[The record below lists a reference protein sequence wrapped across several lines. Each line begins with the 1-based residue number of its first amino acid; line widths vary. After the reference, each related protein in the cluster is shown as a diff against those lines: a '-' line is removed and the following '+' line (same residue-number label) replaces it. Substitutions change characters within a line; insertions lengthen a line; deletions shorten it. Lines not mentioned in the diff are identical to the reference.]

1 MNEILWIA
9 VPAGTVMSDRAP
21 LRVLVVPKLDTATP
35 QPLSSFGLQDWP
47 ATLAGAQFTVETA
60 PDAESNVTAVV
71 TGLTPLTAPASE
83 VWRSFFP
90 AETVVE
96 PPRRRVYDTPTVSPT
111 STEAARVRQTYT
123 LSAQAIADPAV
134 EADPVLREQ
143 YAQWAAEQRAGDP
156 GSLGPEEWRAPDFAR
171 TVSLLREHPA
181 VLTRLGLIL
190 DFALEAATVPV
201 GSQLIRVRCTLGADL
216 PGDWGTV
223 TPWTR
228 FEFDRVH
235 FVPAPGADSD
245 LRTGMV
251 DLTGTTQIGADPA
264 ATATWS
270 VATFDVAGGVDRLR
284 DGARSISD
292 GERAITLPVLRS
304 AGLALLRNGRGEQLR
319 QRAANAVRPLQER
332 ELTADELVLGYRV
345 DIRRASTE
353 GQTGQWFPL
362 CERTATYRV
371 GEQQIG
377 PPAQVEEGHVK
388 ANSAVIGDDRVVRA
402 DEMVARWNGWSQVLP
417 RPAFDERG
425 PVPSAATRLPLP
437 FDFHWDFGQS
447 ARKLGELRFGQGY
460 QMRIRVA
467 DMAGGGLRFDDLPAG
482 SNRNATDLVLYR
494 RHEPIPPPEF
504 APPPDAFH
512 LESGQLVANPAA
524 FGPGGTLD
532 CLVIRS
538 DPAGTT
544 ALDVDQFTAAH
555 PEFPRD
561 DRRILLPPPTSLT
574 LAEQHGRLSGTDI
587 DGNPIDDSVVAGWV
601 QRAVAPPTATEEG
614 DYSWLADPAGVSV
627 LGFLTPGPDAPA
639 PGESTDSAWR
649 PRWPGYSAKA
659 LELHAHRSAGE
670 PVIQWVDET
679 LIVRLAPGE
688 QAELELS
695 SRADASRLDEFEIQE
710 WVPNAAEASLA
721 AGRHPML
728 TPPRVV
734 RLVHAVRR
742 PLAPPAAA
750 LRADREVG
758 ATWVTLTDPDRPLFG
773 VDRKSTGQVDV
784 AAQWHEPG
792 DSEAAGRL
800 LTEQVCSTAVAPDA
814 TQLSVRHEFGDTR
827 HRRVTY
833 TLTALSRFRQFF
845 AAGEDAAFR
854 RDTTLAEAV
863 SVPSSAPPVAPVVLA
878 VSPSFRWEGSADLA
892 AGPVRRTR
900 RGGRIRVELARP
912 WNLSGEGEL
921 LAVLTGPDLTRVS
934 RDPIW
939 TTGDAAGIVPP
950 ELFAGAAAATAEHVL
965 PGTDTTVRAVP
976 YAVHLHSETDRWYA
990 DVELPGAAA
999 DSYGPL
1005 VRLVLARYQPE
1016 SLPGCAVSPSVTTD
1030 FVQLMP
1036 DRMLSVEHVADGLQ
1050 VLLTGTGPLGP
1061 TQNRVV
1067 ALLEESSGTATSDLT
1082 SAAPD
1087 VAGLWHRV
1095 PGHMVSGVLGEP
1107 LPPLAV
1113 PATDGRLR
1121 VVIREIENIQP
1132 AVTGDDA
1139 TLAGELRQRTVFI
1152 DVVSLG

>member
-9 VPAGTVMSDRAP
+9 VPAGKVTSDRAP
-21 LRVLVVPKLDTATP
+21 LRVLVVPKFDTTEA

-47 ATLAGAQFTVETA
+47 TTLAGAEFTAETA
-60 PDAESNVTAVV
+60 PDAESNVTAV

-90 AETVVE
+90 ANTVVE
-96 PPRRRVYDTPTVSPT
+96 PPRRRVYDTPAVSPT
-111 STEAARVRQTYT
+111 SADAAQVRQTYT
-123 LSAQAIADPAV
+123 KSAQAIANPAV

-143 YAQWAAEQRAGDP
+143 YAQWAAEQPAAEP
-156 GSLGPEEWRAPDFAR
+156 GSLGPEEWREPDFSR

-181 VLTRLGLIL
+181 VLCHLGLIL
-190 DFALEAATVPV
+190 EFALDTATIPV
-201 GSQLIRVRCTLGADL
+201 GPQLIRVRCTLGEDL
-216 PGDWGTV
+216 PGDWRSV

-235 FVPAPGADSD
+235 FVPAPGAGSD

-251 DLTGTTQIGADPA
+251 DLTGTTQISADPEA
-264 ATATWS
+264 VATWS

-292 GERAITLPVLRS
+292 GERAVTLPVLRS
-304 AGLALLRNGRGEQLR
+304 AGLALLRKGRAAQLG
-319 QRAANAVRPLQER
+319 QRATNAKRPLQER
-332 ELTADELVLGYRV
+332 ELTADDLVLGYRV
-345 DIRRASTE
+345 DIRQASTE
-353 GQTGQWFPL
+353 GHTGRWFPL
-362 CERTATYRV
+362 CERSATYRV
-371 GEQQIG
+371 GDQPIG
-377 PPAQVEEGHVK
+377 PAAQVEEGHVK
-388 ANSAVIGDDRVVRA
+388 ANAAVIGDDRVVRA
-402 DEMVARWNGWSQVLP
+402 DEVVTRWNGWSLVLP
-417 RPAFDERG
+417 RPVFDERG
-425 PVPSAATRLPLP
+425 RVPTAATRLPLP
-437 FDFHWDFGQS
+437 FDFQWGFGQS
-447 ARKLGELRFGQGY
+447 ERKLGELRFGQGY

-482 SNRNATDLVLYR
+482 SNRNATGLVLYR

-504 APPPDAFH
+504 APPPDAFR
-512 LESGQLVANPAA
+512 LESGQRVANPSA

-538 DPAGTT
+538 DPAAKT
-544 ALDVDQFTAAH
+544 ALDVDQFAAAH
-555 PEFPRD
+555 PEYPRN

-574 LAEQHGRLSGTDI
+574 LAEQHGRLSGTDT
-587 DGNPIDDSVVAGWV
+587 DGNPIDDTVVAGWV
-601 QRAVAPPTATEEG
+601 QRAVTPPTATEEG
-614 DYSWLADPAGVSV
+614 DYSWLADPAAVSV

-639 PGESTDSAWR
+639 PEESPDSAWQ
-649 PRWPGYSAKA
+649 PHWPSYSAKA
-659 LELHAHRSAGE
+659 LELTDRRSAGE

-679 LIVRLAPGE
+679 LVVRLAPGE

-695 SRADASRLDEFEIQE
+695 SRADASRIDEFEIQD
-710 WVPNAAEASLA
+710 WVPNVAEASLA

-734 RLVHAVRR
+734 RLAHAVRR
-742 PLAPPAAA
+742 PLEAPAAA
-750 LRADREVG
+750 LRATREVG
-758 ATWVTLTDPDRPLFG
+758 AAWVTLTDPDHPLFG

-792 DSEAAGRL
+792 DSEAAGPL
-800 LTEQVCSTAVAPDA
+800 LTEQVCSIAVAPDA

-845 AAGEDAAFR
+845 VAGEGAAFR
-854 RDTTLAEAV
+854 KDTTLAEAV

-878 VSPSFRWEGSADLA
+878 VSPSFSWEGSADLA
-892 AGPVRRTR
+892 AGPVRRIR
-900 RGGRIRVELARP
+900 RGGRIRVEVARP

-939 TTGDAAGIVPP
+939 TTGDAAGTAPP
-950 ELFAGAAAATAEHVL
+950 ELFARAAGATAEHML
-965 PGTDTTVRAVP
+965 PGTDTMVRVVP

-999 DSYGPL
+999 DSYCPF

-1036 DRMLSVEHVADGLQ
+1036 DRTLSVEHVADGLQ
-1050 VLLTGTGPLGP
+1050 VLLTGAGPLGP
-1061 TQNRVV
+1061 NQNRVV

-1087 VAGLWHRV
+1087 VAGMWHRL
-1095 PGHMVSGVLGEP
+1095 PGHMVSGLLGEP

-1113 PATDGRLR
+1113 PAIDGHLR
-1121 VVIREIENIQP
+1121 AVIRETENIQP

-1139 TLAGELRQRTVFI
+1139 TLASELRQRTVFI
-1152 DVVSLG
+1152 DVVTLR